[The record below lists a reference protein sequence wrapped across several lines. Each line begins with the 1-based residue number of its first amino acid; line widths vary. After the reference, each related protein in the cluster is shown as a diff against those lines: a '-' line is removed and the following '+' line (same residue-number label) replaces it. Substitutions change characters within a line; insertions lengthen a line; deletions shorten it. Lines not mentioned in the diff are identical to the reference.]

1 MSDVKRLGEIGV
13 TPVQATPRRPRER
26 LAQGVVSS
34 LIDTVVSG
42 AVGVGEAL
50 PPEPLLAE
58 SFGVSR
64 STVREAVKLLE
75 AKGLVEVRQ
84 GLGTV
89 VRPEDDWNLLEP
101 DVLAAACRHEQGLA
115 VLDELVRVRASLES
129 MLAIQAATRAS
140 DADLAEIADLHARME
155 REIATPYAFIETDV
169 LFHDRIMRAAGS
181 RLASSIVRT
190 VHDEARTSALYAGHP
205 TPEGC
210 RTSNG
215 EHAEILARL
224 LARDPAGAAAAI
236 GEHITRAWDRRRPAA
251 SPSPAD

>member
-1 MSDVKRLGEIGV
+1 MSDVKRLGGIGV
-13 TPVQATPRRPRER
+13 TPLQTTPRPRRER
-26 LAQGVVSS
+26 LAEGVVSS

-42 AVGVGEAL
+42 AVGVGDAL

-58 SFGVSR
+58 TFGVSR

-89 VRPEDDWNLLEP
+89 VRPADDWNLLEA
-101 DVLAAACRHEQGLA
+101 DVLAAAVRHEQGLS

-129 MLAIQAATRAS
+129 MLATEAATHAT
-140 DADLAEIADLHARME
+140 DADLAAIAALHARME
-155 REIATPYAFIETDV
+155 DEVAAPYLFIETDV

-190 VHDEARTSALYAGHP
+190 VHDEARTSALYSGTP
-205 TPEGC
+205 TSEGC
-210 RTSNG
+210 RVSND
-215 EHAEILARL
+215 EHAVVLARL

-236 GEHITRAWDRRRPAA
+236 SDHITAAWDRRRPR
-251 SPSPAD
+251 